1 MGNANASKSHQLAY
15 QSKLRDCPICNSLT
29 VQQVMAMSAE
39 TAESLIAK
47 HYESMSD
54 YQIDCAEQSLI

>member
-1 MGNANASKSHQLAY
+1 MSNANDSKSHQLAY
-15 QSKLRDCPICNSLT
+15 QSKLRDCPICSPLT
-29 VQQVMAMSAE
+29 TIQIMTMSAE

-47 HYESMSD
+47 HYESMSA